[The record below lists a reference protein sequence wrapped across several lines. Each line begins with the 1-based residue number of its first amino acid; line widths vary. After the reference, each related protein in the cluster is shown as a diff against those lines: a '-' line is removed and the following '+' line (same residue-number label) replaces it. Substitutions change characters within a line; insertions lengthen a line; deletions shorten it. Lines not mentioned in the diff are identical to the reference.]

1 MVRVF
6 LILGKQQST
15 SLSPIND
22 FGRKNLQSSQAQA
35 ILSDIFKIPSD
46 IFKIPSDVFKIP
58 SDEKEISW
66 DGIFKNSHKIAR
78 TSHRFFPFKQKQ
90 APKEPISHE
99 FIEKTAIFKGA
110 ENRVFPSSLLVARIF
125 VLNGGGKSR
134 KVSLNLDARTEL
146 CRKFLFTLHCST
158 KGLKCRVNGI
168 IPNQSYKVKVFA
180 TVK

>member
-46 IFKIPSDVFKIP
+46 VFKIP

-66 DGIFKNSHKIAR
+66 DGIFKNSHKITR

-158 KGLKCRVNGI
+158 KDSVQNLCVSSKVLIFVVN
-168 IPNQSYKVKVFA
+168 
-180 TVK
+180 

>member
-35 ILSDIFKIPSD
+35 ILSD

-110 ENRVFPSSLLVARIF
+110 ENRVFPPSLLVA
-125 VLNGGGKSR
+125 
-134 KVSLNLDARTEL
+134 
-146 CRKFLFTLHCST
+146 
-158 KGLKCRVNGI
+158 
-168 IPNQSYKVKVFA
+168 
-180 TVK
+180 